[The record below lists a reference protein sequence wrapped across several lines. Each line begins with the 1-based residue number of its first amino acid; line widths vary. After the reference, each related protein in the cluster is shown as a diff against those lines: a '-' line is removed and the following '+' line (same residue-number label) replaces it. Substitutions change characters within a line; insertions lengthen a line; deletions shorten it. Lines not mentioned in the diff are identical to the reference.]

1 MQKIF
6 KQHAFSVIQF
16 DIFFD
21 TLSVMQEIGKI
32 KFALCQFAAR
42 FCTYFVSVKPM
53 IKSYLC

>member
-21 TLSVMQEIGKI
+21 ALSVMQEIRKI
-32 KFALCQFAAR
+32 KFALRQLAISFYA
-42 FCTYFVSVKPM
+42 YFVSA
-53 IKSYLC
+53 